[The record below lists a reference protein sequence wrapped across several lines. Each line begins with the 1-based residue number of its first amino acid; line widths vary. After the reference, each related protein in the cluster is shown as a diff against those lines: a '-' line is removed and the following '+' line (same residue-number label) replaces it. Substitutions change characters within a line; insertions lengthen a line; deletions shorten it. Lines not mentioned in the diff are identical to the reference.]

1 MLINL
6 TVSFKESRAFH
17 GTPPASPRG
26 VAPLILEVTA
36 MDTLPVLP
44 APAPLPLTPAPTPLP
59 PPPPPP
65 PPFTSSPLTRMDSA
79 RRSRLRKLNWE
90 QIPKEKVEGR
100 KSVWS
105 GAATEEE
112 EFPIDLHSLDELF
125 RQKDCKPQ
133 DRAGSL
139 RRRSVLMRCSSP
151 QDNTTDKVSL
161 LDSKRSMNVGIFLRQ
176 FKTAAQEIVE
186 DIRQG
191 VGTRYGAEKLAELC
205 KLLPDT
211 DEEARLKR
219 FKGERSRLGEPDLFM
234 ILLVEVPS
242 FRLRLD
248 AMILQE
254 EFDPA
259 VTSLCLAARCL
270 REAARELLS
279 CPELHSILRLV
290 LKAGNYMNAGGY
302 AGNAAG
308 FRIASL
314 LKLADTKANKP
325 GMNLLHFVAMEA
337 VKKDQSL
344 LSFPSQLGHVGP
356 TSRLCEESVVEDLSR
371 LHSRVASL
379 RISVQTEA
387 DLQQL
392 TQPFL
397 EVAEERL
404 KEAEDEVEGMRM
416 SSQALVEF
424 FCEDDS
430 TFKLEEAC
438 RVFHSFCLRFQRAV
452 QENAERK
459 QKEQKR
465 MEREREMVEKRR
477 SVAVCTGLDLGV
489 VLGQVSPPG
498 TQENQDDLER
508 TLENLSHTWS
518 QRSLRTQE
526 NRRLSNHLQNYNS
539 HLLQNNSSSSP
550 PPQTS
555 STRFQNYTSHLIQDT
570 TSAPLQTSPGLP
582 CPTYPSQERPSLGTE
597 TRTEPLVHQ
606 HQPVLETK
614 RPHHEG
620 TTQTQVSQPQHELTS
635 NVTQTQCG
643 LRFNVPQNRQD
654 TIAYAT
660 QTQHG
665 IATNF
670 NESRLTPMARVTKTH
685 HERTVDASLDQR
697 VLTTKSMA
705 SPHRHSST
713 TTTAIP
719 SVRRNT
725 IGLRHRYGLVG
736 TEPTPV
742 SQANAT
748 DSSVRDA
755 AHQDPDLAPL
765 TGSTVTE
772 VTQQPFESQS
782 ESSMATDPPDG
793 VQSQEAKGAKETTQG
808 SGLELRPEGGTTQQ
822 RETESPSTPVEQSWL
837 PPSLPELSPQRAHQ
851 CPEVSSPDRERD
863 RSYPRVGETLEY
875 HTLVRGLRSYDTI
888 SPPPTPTPTTPLPRA
903 PPSLCSKWRKERQAE
918 TPGAGAGLPMGKEDS
933 RSGGNTPVVRGG
945 AKRGLVPRAGQPNN
959 TGIHRVRFIS
969 KPETPTGPV
978 PNPNLQT
985 TPRSTCL
992 ASPSIRSASI
1002 RSSPITRPTTTQTEV
1017 KRSSSSRSERIQ
1029 AGGENQ
1035 QQAPGKPTLTR
1046 QASERAGLGL
1056 GPERERTS
1064 STSTTSSTASSQ
1076 PAFVRGSPLRVTKR
1090 LAPTANSETQRSP
1103 HSSSSATAKAIR
1115 TAVIAAA
1122 RTKTTKTSPGTEP
1135 SRAAVSACKTPTAT
1149 RIPGPKMARPASS
1162 PMWK

>member
-6 TVSFKESRAFH
+6 TVSVKESRAFH

-26 VAPLILEVTA
+26 VAPLVLEVTA
-36 MDTLPVLP
+36 MNTLPLLP
-44 APAPLPLTPAPTPLP
+44 GAKPVPLPLIPAP

-65 PPFTSSPLTRMDSA
+65 PPPLPPSSPLTRMDSA

-112 EFPIDLHSLDELF
+112 EFLIDLPSLDELF
-125 RQKDCKPQ
+125 GQKDSKPQ

-176 FKTAAQEIVE
+176 FKTAVQEIVE

-191 VGTRYGAEKLAELC
+191 VGTRYGAEKLSELC
-205 KLLPDT
+205 KLLPDA

-219 FKGERSRLGEPDLFM
+219 FKAERSGLGESDLFM
-234 ILLVEVPS
+234 ILLVDVPS

-248 AMILQE
+248 TMILQE

-308 FRIASL
+308 FRIPSL

-344 LSFPSQLGHVGP
+344 LSFPGQLGHVGP
-356 TSRLCEESVVEDLSR
+356 ASRLCEEAVVEDLSR
-371 LHSRVASL
+371 LYSRVASL

-387 DLQQL
+387 EIQQL
-392 TQPFL
+392 TRSFL
-397 EVAEERL
+397 EVAEDRL
-404 KEAEDEVEGMRM
+404 KEAEDDVEGMRM

-430 TFKLEEAC
+430 IFKLEEAC

-452 QENAERK
+452 QENAERE

-489 VLGQVSPPG
+489 VLGRVSPLG
-498 TQENQDDLER
+498 TQKNQDDLER

-518 QRSLRTQE
+518 QRSLRTQG
-526 NRRLSNHLQNYNS
+526 NRRHSHYLQNTTSVPLQTYP
-539 HLLQNNSSSSP
+539 HLNSSNLRN
-550 PPQTS
+550 TS
-555 STRFQNYTSHLIQDT
+555 IH
-570 TSAPLQTSPGLP
+570 PQTSPGLP

-597 TRTEPLVHQ
+597 TRTEPLVIQ

-614 RPHHEG
+614 RPNHEG
-620 TTQTQVSQPQHELTS
+620 TTQTQVSQTQYELTS

-643 LRFNVPQNRQD
+643 RRFNVPQNRQD
-654 TIAYAT
+654 IIAYVT

-665 IATNF
+665 IATNII
-670 NESRLTPMARVTKTH
+670 ESRLAP
-685 HERTVDASLDQR
+685 
-697 VLTTKSMA
+697 TT
-705 SPHRHSST
+705 RDT
-713 TTTAIP
+713 
-719 SVRRNT
+719 
-725 IGLRHRYGLVG
+725 
-736 TEPTPV
+736 
-742 SQANAT
+742 
-748 DSSVRDA
+748 SVRDA
-755 AHQDPDLAPL
+755 VLQDPDFAPL
-765 TGSTVTE
+765 PGYTATE
-772 VTQQPFESQS
+772 VTEQAFESQS
-782 ESSMATDPPDG
+782 KSSMATDTPDG
-793 VQSQEAKGAKETTQG
+793 VQSQESKGAKETSQG
-808 SGLELRPEGGTTQQ
+808 SGGSLELRLSPEEGTTQQ
-822 RETESPSTPVEQSWL
+822 RETESLSTVEQRWL
-837 PPSLPELSPQRAHQ
+837 PPSLPELSPQRAHHY
-851 CPEVSSPDRERD
+851 PEVCSPDRERN
-863 RSYPRVGETLEY
+863 RSYPCVGETLEC
-875 HTLVRGLRSYDTI
+875 HTLVRGLRSYDNL
-888 SPPPTPTPTTPLPRA
+888 SPPPTPTTPLPKA
-903 PPSLCSKWRKERQAE
+903 PPSLCSKWRKERQVG
-918 TPGAGAGLPMGKEDS
+918 TPGSGSGSPMGKEDS
-933 RSGGNTPVVRGG
+933 RSGGNTPGVRGG
-945 AKRGLVPRAGQPNN
+945 AKRGSVPRTRLPND
-959 TGIHRVRFIS
+959 TGIHRALFIS
-969 KPETPTGPV
+969 KAETQAPTGPV
-978 PNPNLQT
+978 PNPNLQS
-985 TPRSTCL
+985 TPRSTRL
-992 ASPSIRSASI
+992 ASPSVRSSSM
-1002 RSSPITRPTTTQTEV
+1002 RSSPITRPTATQTEV
-1017 KRSSSSRSERIQ
+1017 KRSSSTRSERSQ

-1035 QQAPGKPTLTR
+1035 QQTPGKPSMTR
-1046 QASERAGLGL
+1046 RASERAGLGL

-1064 STSTTSSTASSQ
+1064 STSTTSSTATTQ

-1090 LAPTANSETQRSP
+1090 LAPTSNSETQ
-1103 HSSSSATAKAIR
+1103 HSSQPRSTHSPSSATAKTIR

-1122 RTKTTKTSPGTEP
+1122 RTKTAKTSPSTEP

-1149 RIPGPKMARPASS
+1149 RIPGPKMDRPASS

>member
-1 MLINL
+1 
-6 TVSFKESRAFH
+6 
-17 GTPPASPRG
+17 
-26 VAPLILEVTA
+26 
-36 MDTLPVLP
+36 
-44 APAPLPLTPAPTPLP
+44 
-59 PPPPPP
+59 
-65 PPFTSSPLTRMDSA
+65 MDSA
-79 RRSRLRKLNWE
+79 HRSRLRKLNWE

-112 EFPIDLHSLDELF
+112 DFPIDLHSLDELF
-125 RQKDCKPQ
+125 GQKDSKPQ

-151 QDNTTDKVSL
+151 KDTTTDKVSL
-161 LDSKRSMNVGIFLRQ
+161 LDSKRTMNVGIFLRQ
-176 FKTAAQEIVE
+176 FKTAVQEIVK

-191 VGTRYGAEKLAELC
+191 VGTRYGAEKLSELC
-205 KLLPDT
+205 KLLPDA

-219 FKGERSRLGEPDLFM
+219 FKAERSGLGEPDLFM

-308 FRIASL
+308 FRIPSL

-344 LSFPSQLGHVGP
+344 LSFPGQLGHVGP
-356 TSRLCEESVVEDLSR
+356 ASRLCEESVVEDLSR
-371 LHSRVASL
+371 LHSRLASL

-387 DLQQL
+387 EIQQL

-416 SSQALVEF
+416 SSQALVQF

-452 QENAERK
+452 QENAERE

-465 MEREREMVEKRR
+465 MEREMVEKRR
-477 SVAVCTGLDLGV
+477 SVAVCTGLDLDLAVATGR
-489 VLGQVSPPG
+489 VSPPG
-498 TQENQDDLER
+498 TQENQNDLEK

-518 QRSLRTQE
+518 RRSLRTQE
-526 NRRLSNHLQNYNS
+526 NRRHSHHLQNY
-539 HLLQNNSSSSP
+539 
-550 PPQTS
+550 
-555 STRFQNYTSHLIQDT
+555 
-570 TSAPLQTSPGLP
+570 TSAPIQTSLGLVRNTSPQLHLSSSNLQTSPGLP
-582 CPTYPSQERPSLGTE
+582 CPTYPNQERPSLGTD
-597 TRTEPLVHQ
+597 TRTEPLVRQ
-606 HQPVLETK
+606 HPPVLETK
-614 RPHHEG
+614 GPNHEG

-635 NVTQTQCG
+635 NIIQTQCEH
-643 LRFNVPQNRQD
+643 RFNVPQNRQD
-654 TIAYAT
+654 TIAYVP

-665 IATNF
+665 IFANVI
-670 NESRLTPMARVTKTH
+670 ESRLAPTAQVTQTH
-685 HERTVDASLDQR
+685 DERTVDASPDQR

-705 SPHRHSST
+705 SPYRHSST

-725 IGLRHRYGLVG
+725 IGLRHRYDLEG
-736 TEPTPV
+736 TDPTPV
-742 SQANAT
+742 SQAKHT
-748 DSSVRDA
+748 DTSVRDA
-755 AHQDPDLAPL
+755 AHQDPDLAQL
-765 TGSTVTE
+765 TVSTVTQ

-782 ESSMATDPPDG
+782 ETSMATASPDG
-793 VQSQEAKGAKETTQG
+793 VQSQSQEAKGANETTPG
-808 SGLELRPEGGTTQQ
+808 RGGALELRLSPESGPTQQ
-822 RETESPSTPVEQSWL
+822 RETKSSSTPVEQSWL
-837 PPSLPELSPQRAHQ
+837 PPSLPELSPQRARE

-863 RSYPRVGETLEY
+863 RSYPRVGETLEC
-875 HTLVRGLRSYDTI
+875 HTLVRGLRSYDNL
-888 SPPPTPTPTTPLPRA
+888 SPPPTPTTTLSRA
-903 PPSLCSKWRKERQAE
+903 PPSLCSKWRKAKQAE
-918 TPGAGAGLPMGKEDS
+918 TPGAGSGSPMGKEDS
-933 RSGGNTPVVRGG
+933 RGGGKSPVVRGG
-945 AKRGLVPRAGQPNN
+945 ANRGLVPRAGLLNN
-959 TGIHRVRFIS
+959 TDIHRVRFIT
-969 KPETPTGPV
+969 KPETQTPTGPV

-985 TPRSTCL
+985 TPRSTHL

-1002 RSSPITRPTTTQTEV
+1002 RSSPITRPTTTQTAG
-1017 KRSSSSRSERIQ
+1017 KRRGSTRSERSQ
-1029 AGGENQ
+1029 AGVENQ

-1046 QASERAGLGL
+1046 RASERAGLGL

-1064 STSTTSSTASSQ
+1064 STSTTSSTATTQ
-1076 PAFVRGSPLRVTKR
+1076 PAFVRGSHLRVTKR
-1090 LAPTANSETQRSP
+1090 LAPTSNSETQ
-1103 HSSSSATAKAIR
+1103 HSSQPRSTHSPSSATAKTIR
-1115 TAVIAAA
+1115 TAVIAAS
-1122 RTKTTKTSPGTEP
+1122 RTKTTKTSPSTEP
-1135 SRAAVSACKTPTAT
+1135 SRAALSACKTPTAT

>member
-1 MLINL
+1 
-6 TVSFKESRAFH
+6 
-17 GTPPASPRG
+17 
-26 VAPLILEVTA
+26 
-36 MDTLPVLP
+36 
-44 APAPLPLTPAPTPLP
+44 
-59 PPPPPP
+59 
-65 PPFTSSPLTRMDSA
+65 
-79 RRSRLRKLNWE
+79 
-90 QIPKEKVEGR
+90 
-100 KSVWS
+100 
-105 GAATEEE
+105 
-112 EFPIDLHSLDELF
+112 
-125 RQKDCKPQ
+125 
-133 DRAGSL
+133 
-139 RRRSVLMRCSSP
+139 
-151 QDNTTDKVSL
+151 
-161 LDSKRSMNVGIFLRQ
+161 
-176 FKTAAQEIVE
+176 
-186 DIRQG
+186 
-191 VGTRYGAEKLAELC
+191 
-205 KLLPDT
+205 
-211 DEEARLKR
+211 
-219 FKGERSRLGEPDLFM
+219 M

-308 FRIASL
+308 FRIPSL

-344 LSFPSQLGHVGP
+344 LSFPGQLGHVGP
-356 TSRLCEESVVEDLSR
+356 ASRLCEESVVEDLSR
-371 LHSRVASL
+371 LHMRVASL

-387 DLQQL
+387 EIQQL
-392 TQPFL
+392 TRSFL
-397 EVAEERL
+397 EVAEDRL
-404 KEAEDEVEGMRM
+404 KEAEDDVEGMRM

-430 TFKLEEAC
+430 IFKLEEAC

-452 QENAERK
+452 QENAERE

-489 VLGQVSPPG
+489 VLGRVSPLG
-498 TQENQDDLER
+498 TQKNQDDLER

-526 NRRLSNHLQNYNS
+526 NRRHSHHLQNFNS

-555 STRFQNYTSHLIQDT
+555 STHLQNYNSHLLQNT
-570 TSAPLQTSPGLP
+570 TSAPLQTYPHLNNSSNLSNTSIHPQTSPGLP

-614 RPHHEG
+614 RPNHEG
-620 TTQTQVSQPQHELTS
+620 TTQTQVSQTQHELTS

-643 LRFNVPQNRQD
+643 RRFNVPQNRQD
-654 TIAYAT
+654 IIAYVT

-665 IATNF
+665 IATNII
-670 NESRLTPMARVTKTH
+670 ESRLAPTAQVTE
-685 HERTVDASLDQR
+685 HERTVDASPDQD

-725 IGLRHRYGLVG
+725 IGLRHRHDLEG
-736 TEPTPV
+736 TDPTPV
-742 SQANAT
+742 SQEKHT

-755 AHQDPDLAPL
+755 AHQDPDFAPL
-765 TGSTVTE
+765 TRSTVTE
-772 VTQQPFESQS
+772 VTEQPFESQS
-782 ESSMATDPPDG
+782 KSSMATDASDG
-793 VQSQEAKGAKETTQG
+793 VQLQESKGDKETTQG
-808 SGLELRPEGGTTQQ
+808 TGGALALRLSPEGGTTQQ
-822 RETESPSTPVEQSWL
+822 RETESRSTPVEQKWL
-837 PPSLPELSPQRAHQ
+837 PPSLPELSPQRAYQ
-851 CPEVSSPDRERD
+851 CPEVCSPDRERD
-863 RSYPRVGETLEY
+863 RSYPRVGETLEC
-875 HTLVRGLRSYDTI
+875 HTLVRGLHSYDNL
-888 SPPPTPTPTTPLPRA
+888 SPPPTPTTPLPKA

-945 AKRGLVPRAGQPNN
+945 AKRGLVPRARLPND
-959 TGIHRVRFIS
+959 TGIHRARLIS
-969 KPETPTGPV
+969 KPEIQTPTGPV

-985 TPRSTCL
+985 TPRSTRL
-992 ASPSIRSASI
+992 ASPSIRSASM

-1017 KRSSSSRSERIQ
+1017 KRSSSTRSERSQ
-1029 AGGENQ
+1029 AGGANQ
-1035 QQAPGKPTLTR
+1035 QLAPGKPTLTR
-1046 QASERAGLGL
+1046 RVSERAGLGL

-1064 STSTTSSTASSQ
+1064 STSTTSSTATTQ

-1090 LAPTANSETQRSP
+1090 LAPTSNSETQ
-1103 HSSSSATAKAIR
+1103 HSSQPRSTHSPCSATAKTIR
-1115 TAVIAAA
+1115 TAIIAAA
-1122 RTKTTKTSPGTEP
+1122 RTKTAKTSPGTEA

-1149 RIPGPKMARPASS
+1149 RIPGPKMDRPVSS